1 MTEKN
6 TKTYEEQY
14 DVCLDRIERF
24 GQQKL
29 GLMANQTWIDDP
41 KRLTFTLSRYKFVS
55 KMMSGFSSVLEIG
68 AADAFASRIV
78 AQSVKQ
84 LVATDIDPVF
94 LQDCMDRKIAVDQFN
109 IEYQH
114 LNILGEVSNKNYDGV
129 YALDVFEH
137 INEIDEHIFLSNC
150 LKLLASNGVLILGMP
165 SIESQPYASEPSKR
179 GHVNCKSGEDFK
191 NLLSKYFTNTFLF
204 SMNDEVVHTG
214 FSKMANYVLVMCC
227 GKREI

>member
-1 MTEKN
+1 V
-6 TKTYEEQY
+6 TKKIVDTYEEQY
-14 DVCLDRIERF
+14 DICLDRREKF

-55 KMMSGFSSVLEIG
+55 KMMAGFPRVLEIG
-68 AADAFASRIV
+68 SADAFASRIV
-78 AQSVKQ
+78 AQSVKH

-94 LQDCMDRKIAVDQFN
+94 IQDCKDRIIVGDHIN
-109 IEYQH
+109 VEYQH
-114 LNILGEVSNKNYDGV
+114 LDILGDVPQEGYNGV

-137 INEIDEHIFLSNC
+137 IDVSNEHAFLGNCSN
-150 LKLLASNGVLILGMP
+150 LLVKDGVLILGIP

-191 NLLSKYFTNTFLF
+191 NLLSNYFSNTFLF

-214 FSKMANYVLVMCC
+214 FSKMANYLLVVCC
-227 GKREI
+227 GKKDK